1 MITLGP
7 SLTGLRGTQVIG
19 SIIYTLVTV
28 IEYLLDELHG
38 AQIFCKLDL
47 WSDYH
52 QIRMHEDDIHKIA
65 FKTYFGHFEYVVM
78 PLGLSNAPTTFQ
90 SLMNDLFSNHL
101 RKFIFVLFDD
111 ILVYSQTMEEHLQHL
126 HIALSL
132 LRQNQLAAKMSKCVF
147 GVSHVE
153 YLGHVILAEGVSTDP
168 EKISAIA
175 DWETPHVV
183 TQLRSFL
190 GLAGYYRHFIKHFGI
205 ICHPLHDLLKKGNFH
220 WTKIHD
226 TASKNLQ
233 QSLITALVL
242 ALPNFKKPF
251 ILETNAS
258 RSGIGAIIMQQG
270 RAIAFFCSTLCP
282 RNAAM
287 SAYKRKLW
295 LSLKL

>member
-1 MITLGP
+1 
-7 SLTGLRGTQVIG
+7 
-19 SIIYTLVTV
+19 
-28 IEYLLDELHG
+28 
-38 AQIFCKLDL
+38 
-47 WSDYH
+47 
-52 QIRMHEDDIHKIA
+52 
-65 FKTYFGHFEYVVM
+65 
-78 PLGLSNAPTTFQ
+78 
-90 SLMNDLFSNHL
+90 
-101 RKFIFVLFDD
+101 
-111 ILVYSQTMEEHLQHL
+111 
-126 HIALSL
+126 
-132 LRQNQLAAKMSKCVF
+132 
-147 GVSHVE
+147 
-153 YLGHVILAEGVSTDP
+153 
-168 EKISAIA
+168 
-175 DWETPHVV
+175 
-183 TQLRSFL
+183 L